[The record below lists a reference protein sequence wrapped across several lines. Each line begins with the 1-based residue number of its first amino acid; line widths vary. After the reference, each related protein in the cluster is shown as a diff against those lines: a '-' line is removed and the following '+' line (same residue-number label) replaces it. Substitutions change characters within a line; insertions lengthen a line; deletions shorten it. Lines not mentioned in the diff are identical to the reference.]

1 METTGSIERSTDH
14 PSGGTG
20 PVAAFVRFVVCGGGV
35 GLLSSA
41 VLLLLTGSLPLV
53 LANALVTV
61 ASTLLATELH
71 GRFTFRAGRARLGDH
86 VKSGLTAAICY
97 LFTTAALL
105 VLHAIHPHPS
115 ALLEQGVYL
124 SASGLAGVGR
134 FIVLRVV
141 VFAKGGGKAAGTST
155 VPVAASAAAPAPA
168 LGQGSVTVAA

>member
-1 METTGSIERSTDH
+1 MKTTGSIERSTDH

-20 PVAAFVRFVVCGGGV
+20 PIAAFVRFVVCGGGV

-41 VLLLLTGSLPLV
+41 ALLFLSGSLPLA

-71 GRFTFRAGRARLGDH
+71 GRFTFHAGRAGLGDH

-105 VLHAIHPHPS
+105 VLHAVHPHPS

-134 FIVLRVV
+134 FVVLRVI
-141 VFAKGGGKAAGTST
+141 VFAKGGGKAAGAST
-155 VPVAASAAAPAPA
+155 VPVAASAVAPA
-168 LGQGSVTVAA
+168 LGRGSVTVAA